1 MVSDTRSFQS
11 CRQGRAQSGAA
22 RGGTWDLKASQSL
35 AHETVLSEA
44 LGVGLRGEHGSGRP
58 LQPPR
63 HPGAPRSQSR
73 EPPAGRR
80 RRSTSC
86 DCLPPG
92 TARLVAASGQ
102 ARVRGHSHA
111 RCWCG
116 PDVETPRCQDHC
128 PCSHRPPS
136 AGSCS
141 APGPLGPARAT
152 AQPPVLDLPPGG
164 TRVWGLAH
172 NFRLCECALE
182 KTSPCISCVFSQC
195 LMFDDTLPMF

>member
-35 AHETVLSEA
+35 ALETVLSEA
-44 LGVGLRGEHGSGRP
+44 LGVGLRGEHGS
-58 LQPPR
+58 
-63 HPGAPRSQSR
+63 
-73 EPPAGRR
+73 GRR

-152 AQPPVLDLPPGG
+152 AQPSVLDLPPGG

-195 LMFDDTLPMF
+195 LMFDDILPMF

>member
-1 MVSDTRSFQS
+1 MSPRAGAEWSRQRRDMGFESKSVFGTRDSPFGGAG
-11 CRQGRAQSGAA
+11 GRSPWGA
-22 RGGTWDLKASQSL
+22 RLW
-35 AHETVLSEA
+35 
-44 LGVGLRGEHGSGRP
+44 
-58 LQPPR
+58 PP
-63 HPGAPRSQSR
+63 
-73 EPPAGRR
+73 PPAPAASRR
-80 RRSTSC
+80 PPVAEQRAPCRPPEEKHVLR
-86 DCLPPG
+86 LPPTR
-92 TARLVAASGQ
+92 TARLVAALGQ

-164 TRVWGLAH
+164 PRVWGLAH

-195 LMFDDTLPMF
+195 LMFDDILPMF